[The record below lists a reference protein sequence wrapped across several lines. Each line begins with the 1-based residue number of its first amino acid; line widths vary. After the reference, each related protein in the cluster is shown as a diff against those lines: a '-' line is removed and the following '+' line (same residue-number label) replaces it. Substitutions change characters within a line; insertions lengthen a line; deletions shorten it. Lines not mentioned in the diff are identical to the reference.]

1 MVASFVI
8 RFETKIKATLIKIN
22 GLKKNENCLKKEFYD
37 LNYVV
42 LLRRSYV

>member
-8 RFETKIKATLIKIN
+8 GFETKIKATLIKIN
-22 GLKKNENCLKKEFYD
+22 GLKKNENCLKNGFYV

-42 LLRRSYV
+42 LLRRSYA